1 MKTSLYFYMKSLMSG
16 LILLGLISCTREYIY
31 VSTNGN
37 DSNKGTKSSP
47 VATLQKAVELSQN
60 SGIKKI
66 EITEGDY
73 YNVSVVLTE
82 KDSGLSIYGEPGKTV
97 RLIGGK
103 MITGWQQNGELLETV
118 IPDSILADL
127 DFRILIVNDTLRDR
141 ARLPETGAF
150 NHLNEWPVEWQSS
163 QGGWAR
169 KPTYEDLTT
178 LYYNPEDIGS
188 WLDVKNAE
196 LTVFHAWDDS
206 YVGLAGIDTIKHSL
220 TFSYPATH
228 PAGAYA
234 SWAGPKTHQYIV
246 WNIREGLTRPGQWY
260 LNRSNKKIVYK
271 PFAWENAGNIQ
282 IMIPTQNHIFE
293 IRKNTS
299 GITLENLQLACAGAP
314 IRNTGYATAN
324 ITGAVIVEKAS
335 NVSLKN
341 ISIKNVAG
349 WAVKATGSDI
359 SVKDCEFSF
368 TGAGGIS
375 YNGKN
380 ISVERCGIHDM
391 GKLYFGAVGIM
402 GGGYF
407 NKVSHCELY
416 NIPYCAINSLGNQ
429 SVAEYNLIYNF
440 KQMMVDGGA
449 IYGGD
454 DSTSYRYNAVIAPKG
469 NTVEGWTYY
478 FDELADHS
486 TMENN
491 LAVNTLGPVH
501 HHMAGPLEIK
511 NNIFI
516 DENEQ
521 TITYPL
527 CSDIVF
533 TGNVFVAKTIIF
545 SGPTGEKGTLKK
557 EDLNAVFQRYFDC
570 NGMVKC
576 EGNKFLADTV
586 LHDVLHVYGTI
597 RREPFIYSTGQW
609 KADPEARKNWY
620 EKIPEG
626 FDETGYRN
634 NFREVYSKLIGVN

>member
-1 MKTSLYFYMKSLMSG
+1 MMKLIVLIISVLSLL
-16 LILLGLISCTREYIY
+16 SCTQTAVY
-31 VSTNGN
+31 VSTNGSDYN
-37 DSNKGTKSSP
+37 SGTKSNP
-47 VATLQKAVELSQN
+47 VITVQKAVDISRKT
-60 SGIKKI
+60 GIKKI
-66 EITEGDY
+66 EIQEGEYFD
-73 YNVSVVLTE
+73 VSVILNAQ
-82 KDSGLSIYGEPGKTV
+82 DSGLNISGAPGKNV
-97 RLIGGK
+97 KLIGGK
-103 MITGWQQNGELLETV
+103 IITGWQQSGNLFEYQM
-118 IPDSILADL
+118 PDSLLANL

-150 NHLNEWPVEWQSS
+150 NHMSEWPVEWQSS
-163 QGGWAR
+163 QGGWAK
-169 KPTYEDLTT
+169 KPTYEELTT
-178 LYYNPEDIGS
+178 LCYNPADIGS

-206 YVGLAGIDTIKHSL
+206 YVKLAAIDTVKHTLS
-220 TFSYPATH
+220 FAYPASH
-228 PAGAYA
+228 PAGAFA

-246 WNIREGLTRPGQWY
+246 WNIREGLTKPGQWFVD
-260 LNRSNKKIVYK
+260 RTNKKIVYQPFVWEK
-271 PFAWENAGNIQ
+271 PENIKALV
-282 IMIPTQNHIFE
+282 PTCNHIIE
-293 IRKNTS
+293 IGENTS
-299 GITLENLQLACAGAP
+299 KISIENLQLMCAGASV
-314 IRNTGYATAN
+314 RNTGYATAD
-324 ITGAVIVEKAS
+324 ITGAVIVEKA
-335 NVSLKN
+335 KN
-341 ISIKNVAG
+341 ISFKNLIVKNVAG
-349 WAVKATGSDI
+349 WAMKITGSDI
-359 SVKDCEFSF
+359 SVTDSEISD

-402 GGGYF
+402 GGGHF

-440 KQMMVDGGA
+440 KQTMVDGGA

-454 DSTSYRYNAVIAPKG
+454 DSTTYRNNAVLAPKG
-469 NTVEGWTYY
+469 NTTEGWTYY

-545 SGPTGEKGTLKK
+545 SGPTGEKGLTKK
-557 EDLNAVFQRYFDC
+557 ESLNPVFQRYFDC
-570 NGMVKC
+570 NGIVKC
-576 EGNKFLADTV
+576 EGNQFFADTV

-597 RREPFIYSTGQW
+597 RR
-609 KADPEARKNWY
+609 
-620 EKIPEG
+620 
-626 FDETGYRN
+626 
-634 NFREVYSKLIGVN
+634 